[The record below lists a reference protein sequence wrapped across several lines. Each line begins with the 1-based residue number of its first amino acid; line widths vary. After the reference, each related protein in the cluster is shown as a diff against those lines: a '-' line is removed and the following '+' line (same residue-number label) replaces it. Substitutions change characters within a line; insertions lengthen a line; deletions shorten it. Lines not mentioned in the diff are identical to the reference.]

1 MFIRNR
7 SSSGEIETWTIE
19 FLQNLH
25 LCFRLEMSG
34 TQDNKL
40 LDGISDIVIDERN
53 AREREKYG
61 SILTTAQR
69 STIEEMKERNKE
81 HDLITTVANQ
91 VVRYPLTV
99 FCFGMTVRAF
109 CKGMSGMVTGG

>member
-1 MFIRNR
+1 
-7 SSSGEIETWTIE
+7 
-19 FLQNLH
+19 
-25 LCFRLEMSG
+25 MSG